1 MTQVPLSIT
10 FIVRIFH
17 LFSGSSQQQADSEE
31 GSREDPEEESR
42 ESDSGLDG
50 PVGDQ
55 EEESREEAANTEEV
69 SGGDPIGSREEAR
82 RRRKREEISG
92 EDSSRPVGSL
102 SGDSS
107 RLSGSPS
114 RIEGTGARAGLKSGV
129 RITLDLHS
137 NFISHGSVHHDYN
150 AFKVFVGQR
159 TEFPLLSQYGV
170 GIQPGYE
177 HFLSVSS
184 SVVSSN
190 DIRGLSPQARN
201 CYFSDEG
208 SLLYYKSYTFSNCMF
223 ECSIKTAQALLK
235 CSLWFLPHPS
245 GMVICDPWSG
255 FRFTAILESGG
266 GKCGHCLPD
275 CESVTLDITQNR
287 PQSIEPD
294 YL

>member
-1 MTQVPLSIT
+1 M
-10 FIVRIFH
+10 
-17 LFSGSSQQQADSEE
+17 FSGSSQQQTESEE
-31 GSREDPEEESR
+31 
-42 ESDSGLDG
+42 DSGFDG
-50 PVGDQ
+50 PIGDQ
-55 EEESREEAANTEEV
+55 EEESREDEGSREEPASREEV
-69 SGGDPIGSREEAR
+69 SGSDAIGSRSEAR
-82 RRRKREEISG
+82 RRRKREELPG
-92 EDSSRPVGSL
+92 EDTSQPVGSQ

-107 RLSGSPS
+107 RLSGNPS
-114 RIEGTGARAGLKSGV
+114 RIEDTRARAGLKSGV

-137 NFISHGSVHHDYN
+137 YFISHGSVHHDYN

-184 SVVSSN
+184 SVVSAN

-208 SLLYYKSYTFSNCMF
+208 SLLYYKDYTFSNCMF
-223 ECSIKTAQALLK
+223 ECSIKAAQALLK

-255 FRFTAILESGG
+255 FRFSGILESGG
-266 GKCGHCLPD
+266 GDCGHCLPD

-287 PQSIEPD
+287 PQS
-294 YL
+294 L